1 MKVDIVVRNIGEL
14 ITFKEGPLRRV
25 NTDSAGIIHNAAVAV
40 KDGKV
45 VWVGPDSDADRY
57 ETSLIINAE
66 GRIATPGLI
75 DTHTHLIFAGDRSHE
90 LWMKLEGRTY
100 SEILEAGGGIY
111 YTVEE
116 TRKASLEELVG
127 NALRVLD
134 KMLYH
139 GTTVVEVKTGYG
151 LLYEHEVKLIDA
163 ILELKKRAQQT
174 IIGTLLAH
182 VIPKEYMDRRNE
194 YVGCFTRRLV
204 PLAAEKKLE
213 FVDVFCDKGAFTV
226 EETRKIISEGKRNG
240 LKIRLHSDELANI
253 GCSTL
258 ALEYEIHSIDHLEY
272 LPESIIPGLA
282 TTRTVATLLPT
293 SMLSVFADKKPPV
306 KQLRKNGVYL
316 GAATDYNPNNMNPI
330 LQTTLD
336 LAVYLLGLTPLEA
349 LAAATVNAA
358 WSLDIY
364 PNHGTIREGAY
375 ADILVWDYE
384 KLSQLSY
391 TWGYDRLLTVIAK
404 GNIIRSGL

>member
-1 MKVDIVVRNIGEL
+1 MRVDLLIRNIGEL
-14 ITFKEGPLRRV
+14 VTFKEGPLRRV
-25 NTDSAGIIHNAAVAV
+25 NRDSAGIIHNAAIAV
-40 KDGKV
+40 KGSKI
-45 VWVGPDSDADRY
+45 VWIGPDSDADRY
-57 ETSLIINAE
+57 EAPLIIDAE

-75 DTHTHLIFAGDRSHE
+75 DTHTHLIFSGDRSHE
-90 LWMKLEGRTY
+90 LWMKLEGKTY

-111 YTVEE
+111 YTVEK
-116 TRKASLEELVG
+116 TRKASLEDLVG
-127 NALRVLD
+127 GALRVLD

-151 LLYEHEVKLIDA
+151 LLYEHEVKLINA
-163 ILELKKRAQQT
+163 ILELKKRAQQRV
-174 IIGTLLAH
+174 IGTLLAH
-182 VIPKEYMDRRNE
+182 VIPKEYTEKRNA
-194 YVGCFTRRLV
+194 YVDCFTRRLV

-213 FVDVFCDKGAFTV
+213 FLDVFCDKGAFTV
-226 EETRKIISEGKRNG
+226 EETKKIISEGKRNG
-240 LKIRLHSDELANI
+240 LRTRLHSDELANI
-253 GCSTL
+253 GCSRL
-258 ALEYEIHSIDHLEY
+258 ALEYEIYSIDHLEY

-306 KQLRKNGVYL
+306 KQLRKHGVYL
-316 GAATDYNPNNMNPI
+316 GVATDYNPNNMNPI

-358 WSLDIY
+358 WSLDVY
-364 PNHGTIREGAY
+364 PDHGTIRKEAY
-375 ADILVWDYE
+375 ADILIWDYE

-391 TWGYDRLLTVIAK
+391 IWGYDRLLTVIAK
-404 GNIIRSGL
+404 GNIIRNGL